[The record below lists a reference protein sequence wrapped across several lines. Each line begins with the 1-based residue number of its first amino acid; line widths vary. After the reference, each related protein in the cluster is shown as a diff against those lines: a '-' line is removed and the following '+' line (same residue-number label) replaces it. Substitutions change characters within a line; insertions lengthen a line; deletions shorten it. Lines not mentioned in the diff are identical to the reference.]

1 MKNLKVVQILLQL
14 VFMTAPIFLF
24 GQGVIN
30 WGPETTHEER
40 STFSILGHS
49 SESVFVGALRQNNYN
64 TILEFGK
71 DRELK
76 KKLILNEI
84 LDKTLEHALA
94 FSFTNDRIRI
104 LIMRRNAVKSKNPIT
119 YVERLTIKDGQVTDR
134 ETIHTIKGIDYL
146 YYKTTKVAGFRTPK
160 TYDSFSMSNFK
171 NDTKLLLALNKGTKE
186 TNEKTYLLFDREN
199 DLKLISKTN
208 YSFADSKA
216 VDRLLDICIDS
227 KNNILLL
234 IKNYILYKRDAEG
247 NTKEKRKGQPNYKFT
262 LAKISPTNNS
272 ILEIDPESKYWV
284 SSEMSV
290 NSKDEIFISTTY
302 TDKFKLAT
310 GVFNA
315 NTNIKADGMMLYK
328 ISSDNKI
335 AFTKNHRI
343 DQLDREGGFY
353 NTGAII
359 NDDNGNIYIIS
370 NENYVGMICEK
381 YDSKGVYLG
390 ADQLTRKIFVLRG
403 SAFAGMQI
411 ITKENTI
418 DLIYNASSDFIKRL
432 ENGKSKDYKLPSKN
446 NRIVRTTIN
455 LADIKFDHQEIS
467 TIGDMHIT
475 NETFSIIDGKTYVIG
490 SDGSYSKLRLG
501 TIE

>member
-1 MKNLKVVQILLQL
+1 MKNSKAIQFLLQL
-14 VFMTAPIFLF
+14 VFMAMPIFLL

-30 WGPETTHEER
+30 WGPETTHEDK
-40 STFSILGHS
+40 SIFSILGHS

-71 DRELK
+71 DRQLK

-84 LDKTLEHALA
+84 IDKNLEHALD
-94 FSFTNDRIRI
+94 FSFKNDRISI
-104 LIMRRNAVKSKNPIT
+104 LIMRRNEVKSKKPIT
-119 YVERLTIKDGQVTDR
+119 YVERLTVEDGQVTDR
-134 ETIHTIKGIDYL
+134 ETIHTINGIDYL
-146 YYKTTKVAGFRTPK
+146 YFKTAKMAGFRSK
-160 TYDSFSMSNFK
+160 NYDSFSMHKFR

-186 TNEKTYLLFDREN
+186 THEKSYLLFDREN
-199 DLKLISKTN
+199 DLGLISKSN
-208 YSFADSKA
+208 YSFANSKA
-216 VDRLLDICIDS
+216 VDRLQDISIDS
-227 KNNILLL
+227 KNNILLF
-234 IKNYILYKRDAEG
+234 IKNYISYKLDAEG
-247 NTKEKRKGQPNYKFT
+247 NTKEKRKGAPNYKFT
-262 LAKISPTNNS
+262 VAKISPTKNS

-290 NSKDEIFISTTY
+290 NSNDEIFISTTY

-315 NTNIKADGMMLYK
+315 NTNAKADGMMLYK
-328 ISSDNKI
+328 ISPENKI

-353 NTGAII
+353 HTDAIT

-370 NENYVGMICEK
+370 NEDYVGMICEK
-381 YDSKGVYLG
+381 FDSKGAYLG

-403 SAFAGMQI
+403 SAFATIQI
-411 ITKENTI
+411 IGRKNNI

-432 ENGKSKDYKLPSKN
+432 ENEKSKDYKLPSKD
-446 NRIVRTTIN
+446 NRIVRTAIN
-455 LADIKFDHQEIS
+455 LADMKFDHQEIS
-467 TIGDMHIT
+467 TIGNMHIT
-475 NETFSIIDGKTYVIG
+475 HESFSIIDGKTYVLG

-501 TIE
+501 SIE